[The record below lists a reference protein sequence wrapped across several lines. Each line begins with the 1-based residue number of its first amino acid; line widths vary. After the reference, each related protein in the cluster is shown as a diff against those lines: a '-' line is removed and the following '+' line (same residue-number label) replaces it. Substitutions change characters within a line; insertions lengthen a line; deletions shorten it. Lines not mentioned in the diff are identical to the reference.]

1 MEKNLLLKL
10 VRVANRLDSLGLLK
24 EADIID
30 RIAQVN
36 TSTDTQPDTEN
47 TQEES
52 VATEDQ
58 DDTTLANQ
66 KIQEIKKLLNEG
78 KFQEATILKT
88 DIYRKIKDSKK
99 KEAFLSQANQ
109 IYNIYR
115 NKQLNIQSLT
125 NEQINSLITKYKIN
139 SATNLPEFKRSWTNM
154 INDLKTKKI
163 FTEENQKILRQTYF
177 NIAAKFGVNRYLQNS
192 TGNYKKDIENYKY
205 LLTSGLEDEAEKFL
219 NEAKNKYRGT
229 QLDQFLLQAKYL
241 NGTIGNVQSEEYESG
256 YMNSISES
264 SLNNVIRFYGIDKA
278 QNQEQL
284 DMAWGNLIQYLQ
296 QNKFEKDL
304 KNPKAPFIYDYPKV
318 KNQLDILKK
327 RLDIKFQ
334 GIRYD

>member
-139 SATNLPEFKRSWTNM
+139 SATNLLEFKRLWTNM

-192 TGNYKKDIENYKY
+192 TGNYKKDIENYKS

-229 QLDQFLLQAKYL
+229 QLDLFLLQAKYL
-241 NGTIGNVQSEEYESG
+241 NDTIGNKQSEEYESG
-256 YMNSISES
+256 YMNLISES
-264 SLNNVIRFYGIDKA
+264 FLNNVIRFYGIDKA
-278 QNQEQL
+278 QNREQL
-284 DMAWGNLIQYLQ
+284 DMAWGNLIQYFQ

>member
-1 MEKNLLLKL
+1 MEKNLLSKL

-24 EADIID
+24 EADFVD

-58 DDTTLANQ
+58 DDTTLANK
-66 KIQEIKKLLNEG
+66 KIQEIKKLLNER
-78 KFQEATILKT
+78 KFQEAHILKI
-88 DIYRKIKDSKK
+88 DIYRKIKDSAK

-109 IYNIYR
+109 IYNIYS
-115 NKQLNIQSLT
+115 NKQNNIQSLT
-125 NEQINSLITKYKIN
+125 NERINSLITKYKIN
-139 SATNLPEFKRSWTNM
+139 SATNLPEFKRLWTNM
-154 INDLKTKKI
+154 INDLKLKKI
-163 FTEENQKILRQTYF
+163 FTEENQIILRQTYF
-177 NIAAKFGVNRYLQNS
+177 NIAAKFGVNRFLQNS

-229 QLDQFLLQAKYL
+229 QLDLFLLQAESLKNRNIVTDRGKADYAIHSTFL
-241 NGTIGNVQSEEYESG
+241 NRI
-256 YMNSISES
+256 
-264 SLNNVIRFYGIDKA
+264 IRFYGVDKA
-278 QNQEQL
+278 QNREQL
-284 DMAWGNLIQYLQ
+284 DMAWGNLIQYFQ
-296 QNKFEKDL
+296 KNKFDIDL

-318 KNQLDILKK
+318 KNQLDNLKK

-334 GIRYD
+334 GIKYD